1 MKGYFKSL
9 KIVIKANS
17 SGGFECPSC
26 SLSGAQAPA
35 RLHLMNDKVFKK
47 YKFYIQC
54 KWCKRTTPAFEKLKD
69 AVDNWEDLFI
79 SKELEICQC

>member
-9 KIVIKANS
+9 KTVVKVNS

-35 RLHLMNDKVFKK
+35 KLYLMNDKIFKK
-47 YKFYIQC
+47 YKFYIKC
-54 KWCKRTTPAFEKLKD
+54 KWCKRTTPAFENLKNV
-69 AVDNWEDLFI
+69 VDNWEDLFI

>member
-9 KIVIKANS
+9 KTVVKVNS
-17 SGGFECPSC
+17 SGGFECPYC

-47 YKFYIQC
+47 SKN
-54 KWCKRTTPAFEKLKD
+54 KRAKINVE
-69 AVDNWEDLFI
+69 E
-79 SKELEICQC
+79 